1 MDQTIVYVTEK
12 IFGEKGR
19 TTQDVVDHF
28 GGSVKLAEAY
38 LNGQIDWDGNEICE
52 YCGGPCYSPVEWPF

>member
-19 TTQDVVDHF
+19 KTQDVVDHF
-28 GGSVKLAEAY
+28 GGSVKLAEDY
-38 LNGQIDWDGNEICE
+38 LNGRIDWNGNEIVR
-52 YCGGPCYSPVEWPF
+52 SA